1 MSQTKTPSPLMFNVE
16 TANLLP
22 KNVAGIGTDPEITK
36 ASDENLQ
43 ATERL
48 VKSLEER
55 YANPNYFKVASGFLK
70 PQLGGFFAS
79 LGSASEALGE
89 GIEQQRAIAPTIEK
103 MRADIATQRVGL
115 SQKTSADRLLQ
126 EAIKK
131 PGGLTSEDVAKIEK
145 LDPDTGKIAQQKFT
159 NQSSSFND
167 MLKAWS
173 EGATYTQ
180 LVKDYGQS
188 FVDRFYPAL
197 QQYVPGKG
205 SGTVP
210 AAGTN
215 KPTTPNANASAST
228 TPLDGTKVA
237 GAPEIPQAEPEVP
250 KNRPLGVPENMLA
263 NVTKAQDIAALNIGI
278 EQRAKAAQEISE
290 RYRVQSETSIPVFE
304 TTKALYTLASPNF
317 MKPAFAVF
325 EKGDPLGVIGTA
337 LEAQNVSA
345 VLQKMREQIVNAR
358 MNSSD
363 TKAAMSNLNVME
375 SVLSELQTKMQNN
388 VVNPTDIRTLFEA
401 KSVPGMKNTQDAF
414 LRRTADIGST
424 ALSRYEQR
432 TVLNQF
438 LKRPTADINDWEDS
452 PEYKALRKHIESRSK
467 NLLTSEASNELP
479 RFMKQGLDDSFR
491 YSTQR
496 PTSSGKRLS
505 TADLRRLANERP

>member
-1 MSQTKTPSPLMFNVE
+1 MSQTKTPSPLMYNVE

-22 KNVAGIGTDPEITK
+22 KNVAGIGTDPDITK

-103 MRADIATQRVGL
+103 MRADIASQRVGL
-115 SQKTSADRLLQ
+115 SQKTSADRILQ

-131 PGGLTSEDVAKIEK
+131 PGGLTSEDVARIEK
-145 LDPDTGKIAQQKFT
+145 LDSETGKIAQQKFS
-159 NQSSSFND
+159 NQSSTFND

-180 LVKDYGQS
+180 LVKDYGQG

-215 KPTTPNANASAST
+215 KPPSASAGAST
-228 TPLDGTKVA
+228 TTLDGTKVA
-237 GAPEIPQAEPEVP
+237 GAPEAPQAESEVP
-250 KNRPLGVPENMLA
+250 KNRPLGVPESMMA
-263 NVTKAQDIAALNIGI
+263 NVTKAQDIAALNLGI
-278 EQRAKAAQEISE
+278 EQRAKSAQEIGE
-290 RYRVQSETSIPVFE
+290 RYRIQSETSIPVFE
-304 TTKALYTLASPNF
+304 TTKALYTLASPNY
-317 MKPAFAVF
+317 MKPAFAIF
-325 EKGDPLGVIGTA
+325 EKGDPMGMLGTA
-337 LEAQNVSA
+337 LEKQNVSQ
-345 VLQKMREQIVNAR
+345 VLADMRTQITNSR

-363 TKAAMSNLNVME
+363 TKAAMTNLNAME
-375 SVLSELQTKMQNN
+375 SVLSDSQTKMQNN

-414 LRRTADIGST
+414 LRRTADIGAT

-438 LKRPTADINDWEDS
+438 LKRPTADINEWEDS

-467 NLLTSEASNELP
+467 NLLTNEASNELP
-479 RFMKQGLDDSFR
+479 LFMKKGLDDSYR
-491 YSTQR
+491 HAAER
-496 PTSSGKRLS
+496 AASSGRRLS
-505 TADLRRLANERP
+505 TADLRRLANQRP

>member
-1 MSQTKTPSPLMFNVE
+1 MADQKLSPLMYNVE

-103 MRADIATQRVGL
+103 MRADIASQRVGL
-115 SQKTSADRLLQ
+115 SQKTAADRRLQ

-131 PGGLTSEDVAKIEK
+131 PGGLTSEDVALIEK
-145 LDPDTGKIAQQKFT
+145 LDVDTGKIAQQKFT
-159 NQSSSFND
+159 NQSSTFND

-173 EGATYTQ
+173 EGASYTQ
-180 LVKDYGQS
+180 LVKDYGQT

-215 KPTTPNANASAST
+215 KPPSASAGAST
-228 TPLDGTKVA
+228 TTLDGTKVA
-237 GAPEIPQAEPEVP
+237 GAPEAPQAEPEAP

-263 NVTKAQDIAALNIGI
+263 NVTKAQDIAALNSQI
-278 EQRAKAAQEISE
+278 EQRVKSANDLNE
-290 RYRVQSETSIPVFE
+290 RYRVQAETSIPVFE
-304 TTKALYTLASPNF
+304 TAKSLYTLASPNF

-325 EKGDPLGVIGTA
+325 EKGDPLGILGTA

-345 VLQKMREQIVNAR
+345 VLQKMRDQITNSR

-375 SVLSELQTKMQNN
+375 SVLSDLQTKMQNN
-388 VVNPTDIRTLFEA
+388 VVNPTDIRTMFEA
-401 KSVPGMKNTQDAF
+401 KSVPGMKSTQDAF
-414 LRRTADIGST
+414 LRRTADIGAT
-424 ALSRYEQR
+424 ALSRYEQKN
-432 TVLNQF
+432 VLNQF
-438 LKRPTADINDWEDS
+438 LKRPTADINDWEES
-452 PEYKALRKHIESRSK
+452 PEYKGLRKHVENRSK
-467 NLLTSEASNELP
+467 NLLTTEASHELP
-479 RFMKQGLDDSFR
+479 NFMKKGLEDSYR
-491 YSTQR
+491 HAAER
-496 PTSSGKRLS
+496 AASSGRRLS